1 MVKEACTLPTGRL
14 SLALM
19 LFVSLLGVLVRTA
32 PVAAEVERIEILERE
47 LLAGGR
53 SFGATGSYEKIK
65 GRLHFAIDPEHAANA
80 RIVDLPLAPRDARGR
95 VTFAGDF
102 ILLRPT
108 NLARGNH
115 RLLYEVGNRGN
126 LGLLAFFN
134 EAAWSND
141 PVDAF
146 DAGNG
151 FLMDRGYS
159 LLWSAWN
166 WDVLPGNGRLQIELP
181 IATEGGAVITGP
193 VAAEFI
199 VDGWTQEAPFMWGD
213 SRGYMPLSL
222 DQPDAR
228 LTVRDEQ
235 TDARRE
241 ISRDAW
247 AFAHLDG
254 EKLVPDPTR
263 IFHPAGFEPGR
274 IYEVRYTARDP
285 RVVGLGLAAIRDALA
300 FFRFERADRAGTPN
314 PLAGT
319 EAPDPQATLVFGIS
333 QSGRVIQHM
342 LYEGLHVDEAGRRTF
357 DGALIHVAGA
367 GKGSFNHRFAQTTR
381 HQSHLEDHQYP
392 VDFFPFTTTPQR
404 DPVTGASGDVLARAR
419 AAGPLPRLFYT
430 STSTEYW
437 TRAASLLHT
446 DVAGEVD
453 IPLDPMARLYVIAGA
468 QHGNW
473 RFPTRGPYQNC
484 GNPLDHRPPLR
495 ALLLA
500 LDAWVTEGR
509 EPPASVYPRI
519 VDHTLG
525 PVEEYVARFAAIPEL
540 ALPDGNLQPPRLDL
554 GPRFAEE
561 GIADKQPPDF
571 GPPFVTRVPLPD
583 ADRNDRGG
591 IRLPEITAPLGT
603 YTGWNLRRPEIG
615 ASDKLARWSGS
626 FVPFARDEALRRAAG
641 DPRPSLET
649 RYRSQSDY
657 EAQVAAAAEALVDGG
672 YLLADD
678 VPELTRRAG
687 AFYQRLMAREA
698 TPSCAWLLEG

>member
-1 MVKEACTLPTGRL
+1 LPAGRL
-14 SLALM
+14 RLAL
-19 LFVSLLGVLVRTA
+19 LLCLGLLGVLLRTV
-32 PVAAEVERIEILERE
+32 PVAAEVERIEIVERE

-53 SFGATGSYEKIK
+53 SFGPTGSYEKIK

-80 RIVDLPLAPRDARGR
+80 RIVDLQLAPRDARGR

-108 NLARGNH
+108 NPSRGNH
-115 RLLYEVGNRGN
+115 RLLYEVNNRGN
-126 LGLLAFFN
+126 LGMLAFFN
-134 EAAWSND
+134 KAAWSND
-141 PVDAF
+141 PIDVF
-146 DAGNG
+146 DAGDG
-151 FLMDRGYS
+151 FLMERGYT

-181 IATEGGAVITGP
+181 IATDHGAVIIGP
-193 VAAEFI
+193 LAAEFI

-213 SRGYMPLSL
+213 SRGYPPLSL

-228 LTVRDEQ
+228 LTVRHEQ
-235 TDARRE
+235 TDPRQE
-241 ISRDAW
+241 IPRDAW

-254 EKLVPDPTR
+254 ERLVPDPTR
-263 IFHPAGFEPGR
+263 IFYRDGFEPGR

-300 FFRFERADRAGTPN
+300 FFRFEQADSAGTPN
-314 PLAGT
+314 PIAVRGS
-319 EAPDPQATLVFGIS
+319 PDPRATLVFGIS

-342 LYEGLHVDEAGRRTF
+342 LFEGLHVDEAGRRTF
-357 DGALIHVAGA
+357 VGALIHVAGA

-381 HQSHLEDHQYP
+381 HPSHLEDHQYP

-404 DPVTGASGDVLARAR
+404 DPVTGASSDVLARAR
-419 AAGPLPRLFYT
+419 AGPLPRLFYT

-453 IPLDPMARLYVIAGA
+453 IPLDPMARLYVVAGA

-484 GNPLDHRPPLR
+484 GNALDHRPPLR

-500 LDAWVTEGR
+500 LDAWATEGR
-509 EPPASVYPRI
+509 VPPASVYPRI
-519 VDHTLG
+519 AEGTLG
-525 PVEEYVARFAAIPEL
+525 SVEEYRARFPAIPGL
-540 ALPDGNLQPPRLDL
+540 TLPDGNLQPPRLDL
-554 GPRFAEE
+554 GPRFGGK
-561 GIADKQPPDF
+561 GIADRQPPDF

-583 ADRNDRGG
+583 PDGNDLGG
-591 IRLPEITAPLGT
+591 IRMPEIVAPLGT

-615 ASDKLARWSGS
+615 APDKLARWSGS
-626 FVPFARDEALRRAAG
+626 FIPFARDEAERRAAG
-641 DPRPSLET
+641 DPRPSLEA
-649 RYRSQSDY
+649 RYRSRSDY
-657 EAQVAAAAEALVDGG
+657 EAQVTAVAQALVDGG

-687 AFYQRLMAREA
+687 AFHQRLMTREPS
-698 TPSCAWLLEG
+698 PSCAWLLEG